1 MCKQILQNLCNSS
14 AMKYSADC
22 VWVLAHKTRA
32 AEYFMSGAPS
42 SDIKDEPQSGVGCV
56 ADAFMNDEG

>member
-1 MCKQILQNLCNSS
+1 
-14 AMKYSADC
+14 MKYSADC

-32 AEYFMSGAPS
+32 AEYFMGGAPS